1 MFPGAEPSWPWLAGR
16 AAQFSPDQAAE
27 QLADHLADQR
37 PDQLVA
43 PLWWHQGSHQPL
55 ERLWAGLAPGL
66 MRRLAEAL
74 GGIQGLCPPRLNPLE
89 RRGRGGSPP
98 APIRVVPDR

>member
-16 AAQFSPDQAAE
+16 ADQFSRDQAAE
-27 QLADHLADQR
+27 QLADQLADQR

-66 MRRLAEAL
+66 RRQLAEAL
-74 GGIQGLCPPRLNPLE
+74 AGSPLE